1 MAFVPTGKNSYQN
14 GLAQILFTRVGTLFS
29 FTEEFLPFAAYD
41 PQRLPQGTQSF
52 FLTFKDGKYTIF
64 NIGKT
69 SYQLND
75 LAIIKFGDKLA
86 IKIQKA
92 LAFIRLSDGSLV
104 IFTNGKFVAHL
115 IDKELIKIFFNPS
128 EEKTVGAYYTKNGSL
143 YLGNNKVANQTLGV
157 GIKGYDA
164 LACATKNILS
174 RNEVNKLKTLTAT
187 AQKKFLAEL
196 ISKKEERDYYL
207 QSIWWMA
214 PLIGLDLSNFV
225 LVKLNTEGSAC
236 IFTETPL
243 NPKS

>member
-14 GLAQILFTRVGTLFS
+14 GLAQILFTRVGTLIS
-29 FTEEFLPFAAYD
+29 FTQEFLPFAAYD
-41 PQRLPQGTQSF
+41 PQKLPQGAQSI
-52 FLTFKDGKYTIF
+52 FLTYKDGKYIFF
-64 NIGKT
+64 NIENT

-75 LAIIKFGDKLA
+75 LAIIKFGLQLA

-104 IFTNGKFVAHL
+104 IVTNGKFVAHL
-115 IDKELIKIFFNPS
+115 IDKELINIFFNSS
-128 EEKTVGAYYTKNGSL
+128 EEQTVGAYHIKNSEL
-143 YLGNNKVANQTLGV
+143 YLGQNKVTSQILGV

-164 LACATKNILS
+164 ISCATKNILS
-174 RNEVNKLKTLTAT
+174 QNEVNNLKKLTPA

-214 PLIGLDLSNFV
+214 PLIGLDLSNLV
-225 LVKLNTEGSAC
+225 LVKLNTQSSAC

-243 NPKS
+243 KSKS